1 MDAFAALGDPTRRAI
16 LDLLLEGECTAGA
29 IGEAFPHLSQPA
41 ISRNLSILRA
51 AGLVAVRPEAQRRVY
66 ALAASGVT
74 DLERWLGPHR
84 QYWIEYFEAQD
95 QAEARAKGRTRSSP
109 P

>member
-16 LDLLLEGECTAGA
+16 LDLLLDGECTAGA

-41 ISRNLSILRA
+41 ISRNLGLLRG
-51 AGLVAVRPEAQRRVY
+51 AGLVVVRAEGQRRVY
-66 ALAASGVT
+66 ALAASGLA
-74 DLERWLGPHR
+74 DLERWLSPHR
-84 QYWIEYFEAQD
+84 QYWIAYFDAQD